1 LRRAMTMEKKPLGR
15 GFDPARYR
23 MDYCPGC
30 NGSGR
35 SSNGAEG
42 MVVCRICGG
51 FGLIKREKES
61 NFECHRVNSEPN
73 RDSTTIENKK

>member
-1 LRRAMTMEKKPLGR
+1 MEKKPLGR
-15 GFDPARYR
+15 RFDPDRYG
-23 MDYCPGC
+23 MDYCPVC

-42 MVVCRICGG
+42 MVVCKICGG

-61 NFECHRVNSEPN
+61 NFECHRV
-73 RDSTTIENKK
+73 DSKPDADRRMTESKEGSG